1 MDLAA
6 GGVFAHHKAIVVG
19 KARRPFIWFSE
30 KNKAFVYCG
39 AASGTGCFV

>member
-19 KARRPFIWFSE
+19 KARRPFNKFSE
-30 KNKAFVYCG
+30 KYGF
-39 AASGTGCFV
+39 SSPM